1 MFNSVSKQRDETNSL
16 SDDID
21 TRASSFFL
29 ITVVGL
35 ILVLGSKFITHVS
48 VDALRTVCSTSKG
61 RIVHSLD
68 HFVAENAVVFRD
80 GALTHHL

>member
-1 MFNSVSKQRDETNSL
+1 MKQTAYQMIL
-16 SDDID
+16 ILGLLH
-21 TRASSFFL
+21 FFL